1 MKIIRIRCTSM
12 QGNHSK
18 SLSDLSV
25 FIKPSASPF
34 KKRIQEFKL
43 YPLIQI
49 ISPSLIVRTVK
60 ARDHNITQTEVI
72 PHILA
77 NRAKL
82 FSMNNTC

>member
-1 MKIIRIRCTSM
+1 MKIIKIRCTSM
-12 QGNHSK
+12 HGNHSK
-18 SLSDLSV
+18 SLRT
-25 FIKPSASPF
+25 SASPF

-60 ARDHNITQTEVI
+60 ARDHNIAQTEVI